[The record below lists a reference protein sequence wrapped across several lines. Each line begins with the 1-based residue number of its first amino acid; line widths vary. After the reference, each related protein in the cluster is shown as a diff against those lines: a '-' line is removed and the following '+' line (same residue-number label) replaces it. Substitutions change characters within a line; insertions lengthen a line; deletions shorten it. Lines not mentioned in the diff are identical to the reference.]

1 MPGSLVPP
9 PPVTLLAEAA
19 PGLMDSGLLSMLA
32 IFAVVYFF
40 LLRPMTRQEKDRKK
54 RLVDLKKGDK
64 VVIGGGILGRVSNLD
79 EAVAVVEIADKVK
92 VRVLKKDIV
101 DLQEHALKTDDKA
114 AKKAS
119 SSSAESADGASAKT
133 KDKS

>member
-1 MPGSLVPP
+1 MTGLIALSPP
-9 PPVTLLAEAA
+9 SMLLAEAA

-32 IFAVVYFF
+32 MFAVIYFF
-40 LLRPMTRQEKDRKK
+40 LLRPMSRQEKDRKK
-54 RLVDLKKGDK
+54 RLGDIKKGDK
-64 VVIGGGILGRVSNLD
+64 VVLGGGILGRVSNID

-101 DLQEHALKTDDKA
+101 DLQEHALKTDDK
-114 AKKAS
+114 
-119 SSSAESADGASAKT
+119 SAPKGDEASAKT